1 MQKKHHEI
9 QMLFKSLT
17 GKSVVRV
24 PITKEP
30 SEGYWPAKNT
40 ERYYR

>member
-9 QMLFKSLT
+9 QMLFKALT
-17 GKSVVRV
+17 GKSVVSV
-24 PITKEP
+24 PKTTEP
-30 SEGYWPAKNT
+30 SQGYWPAKNT